1 VKGKV
6 ILLSAILTALVS
18 IATACGTPSDPM
30 SASNPSDSI
39 ENVIAA
45 QERATR
51 AAGELQSVAR
61 RATTIADATREAMVL
76 QAQATRLAQDAMA
89 TQTTFNQRVQ
99 ATVTAQSATST
110 AMAQSAQATRQAAEA
125 TATANAAS
133 ARATQVSAS
142 ATATANA
149 ANAQATQVSARA
161 TATVIA
167 AQLTVEE
174 EKAAWNQRLESLRAI
189 ASFIGVT
196 LVLIAASVIVGF
208 GVIRFIDAGVLRARV
223 LRDKTGTVL
232 VISEKDAD
240 GRQMVL
246 IPGRSPGAAMVLT
259 PPGTQPLQ
267 IEAVVVDE
275 DTTKRDQ
282 AISLMIA
289 ATSGRGGG
297 ADELLDELTEG
308 DQIRIVDQPPP
319 QVMSGDVRQLID
331 TNWKE
336 LGDGSQ

>member
-1 VKGKV
+1 MRGKT
-6 ILLSAILTALVS
+6 ILLGVVLLAFVSMAIV
-18 IATACGTPSDPM
+18 CGTSTDPL
-30 SASNPSDSI
+30 SASSPSDSI

-51 AAGELQSVAR
+51 AAGDLQSVAR

-110 AMAQSAQATRQAAEA
+110 AIAQSVQATRQSTEA

-133 ARATQVSAS
+133 ALATQVGAS

-149 ANAQATQVSARA
+149 ANAQATQVGARA

-167 AQLTVEE
+167 AQIAVEE

-189 ASFIGVT
+189 ASFVGVT

-232 VISEKDAD
+232 VIGEKDQD

-246 IPGRSPGAAMVLT
+246 IPGRSPGAAMMFT

-267 IEAVVVDE
+267 IEAGVVDE
-275 DTTKRDQ
+275 ETTKRDQ

-289 ATSGRGGG
+289 ATSGKGSG

-319 QVMSGDVRQLID
+319 QIVSGDVRQLID

-336 LGDGSQ
+336 LGDGS